1 MSFSG
6 YISGS
11 EASNSWRRKTASP
24 SSPNCRSLLKTGLFI
39 RAGVAGVAGVAGI
52 SVGVAGVAC
61 VAGIAGVTGGEE
73 TVPPPL
79 LGGGVVDGGGA
90 PPPPLRTHPPPID
103 ITYVLSAVSTIEED
117 SPHAVAILWSLVKSF
132 PSEESKVTV
141 SPEPR
146 VIVKFVAV
154 TVNELNEDP
163 LRITTLAVAP
173 AGVAGIVSVT
183 SLETLIAYT
192 DAAPTSHKIQ
202 ARRKE

>member
-52 SVGVAGVAC
+52 SVGVAGG
-61 VAGIAGVTGGEE
+61 AGGGAGGEK

-103 ITYVLSAVSTIEED
+103 ITYVLSAVRAIEED
-117 SPHAVAILWSLVKSF
+117 SPHAVAILW
-132 PSEESKVTV
+132 
-141 SPEPR
+141 
-146 VIVKFVAV
+146 
-154 TVNELNEDP
+154 
-163 LRITTLAVAP
+163 
-173 AGVAGIVSVT
+173 
-183 SLETLIAYT
+183 
-192 DAAPTSHKIQ
+192 
-202 ARRKE
+202 